1 MNKIQS
7 ICIFCGSNFGNDP
20 EYRRAA
26 RDLGKFLADRGIS
39 MVYGGGK
46 AGLMGEIADA
56 VLRNQG
62 RVIGIIPE
70 FLRKKE
76 LAHEGVSELFITD
89 TMHDRKAKMHE
100 LADGYIALPGGYGTY
115 EEIFEALSWL
125 QIGMHK
131 KPIGLFNVN
140 GFFDPLIRMLE
151 HTVEKGFAKPENLE
165 LLITAGDAETLF
177 RRMERFEPRLVHKWA

>member
-1 MNKIQS
+1 
-7 ICIFCGSNFGNDP
+7 
-20 EYRRAA
+20 
-26 RDLGKFLADRGIS
+26 
-39 MVYGGGK
+39 
-46 AGLMGEIADA
+46 
-56 VLRNQG
+56 
-62 RVIGIIPE
+62 
-70 FLRKKE
+70 LRKKE

>member
-1 MNKIQS
+1 
-7 ICIFCGSNFGNDP
+7 
-20 EYRRAA
+20 
-26 RDLGKFLADRGIS
+26 

-89 TMHDRKAKMHE
+89 TMHARKAKMHE